1 MPYLLFLVGLVL
13 LIIGG
18 DCMVRG
24 AIPLAQRLKVS
35 ALFIGVVLVGFGTS
49 TPELVASLFAVLG
62 EQKAAGLAIGN
73 VMGSNIANVLL
84 VLGCTA
90 LLNPIKFPKTS
101 WNRDAL
107 FLLLTIIG
115 LDIIC
120 YLGFLSRPTGLIF
133 IALLAGYMWYT
144 LATERQEDV
153 EAPSLSF
160 IKSLLLAVGGIAGT
174 LLGAKM
180 MVNNAVI
187 IAQRWGVSDTIIG
200 LSVIAIGTS
209 LPELISSIMAS
220 IHKHNSMVVGNIV
233 GSNIYNAFFI
243 LGMVALICP
252 ITVPADMTTS
262 AFVMTGTVLLFIF
275 CGYRKIISRPMG
287 LLFLILYAIYLVS
300 LANAS

>member
-1 MPYLLFLVGLVL
+1 
-13 LIIGG
+13 
-18 DCMVRG
+18 
-24 AIPLAQRLKVS
+24 
-35 ALFIGVVLVGFGTS
+35 
-49 TPELVASLFAVLG
+49 
-62 EQKAAGLAIGN
+62 
-73 VMGSNIANVLL
+73 
-84 VLGCTA
+84 
-90 LLNPIKFPKTS
+90 
-101 WNRDAL
+101 
-107 FLLLTIIG
+107 
-115 LDIIC
+115 
-120 YLGFLSRPTGLIF
+120 
-133 IALLAGYMWYT
+133 MWYT